1 MKFGIVRYFN
11 VKDGYGLIAPD
22 GEARDVIVQQA
33 EVDRARLGQLAPQQ
47 RVGFEIAERGANAE
61 AVNLWAT
68 FGDR

>member
-1 MKFGIVRYFN
+1 MKFGIVKYFS
-11 VKDGYGLIAPD
+11 VKEGYGLILPD
-22 GEARDVIVQQA
+22 GDTKDVIVHQT

-47 RVGFEIAERGANAE
+47 RVGFEIAQRGSNAE